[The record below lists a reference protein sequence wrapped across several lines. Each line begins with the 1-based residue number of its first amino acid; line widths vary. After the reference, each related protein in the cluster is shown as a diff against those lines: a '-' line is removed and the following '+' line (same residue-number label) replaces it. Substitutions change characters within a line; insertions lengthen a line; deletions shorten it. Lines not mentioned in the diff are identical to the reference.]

1 MISKI
6 EPPIMSSP
14 FILSTACG
22 PGIVSEQI
30 KLLHSEAKILAADIA
45 PAMIEQVQQAIN
57 TNS

>member
-1 MISKI
+1 
-6 EPPIMSSP
+6 MSSP